1 MKILITGAT
10 AGIGEATARRLH
22 SQGHH
27 VWLTGRRQERLHHIK
42 ASLDGGSTN
51 QGVNDSRVTL
61 SSFDLRDPKHIQDFV
76 DTNQA
81 KFAKVDVLI
90 NNAGLAKGTEKFQ
103 NGHIQDWQ
111 EMFQTNVLGLL
122 SLSRAVIP
130 HMVSRKSGH
139 IVNLGSVA
147 GRWVYPGGAVYCA
160 SKFAVRALSE
170 GMRMDLAGTNVRVS
184 NIEPGMVNTEFSL
197 VRLGD
202 QAQADRVYQGM
213 QPLTGE
219 DIAETISWV
228 IDRPAHINI
237 QELVI
242 YPTAQAHVGQVHRS

>member
-10 AGIGEATARRLH
+10 SGIGEATARRLH
-22 SQGHH
+22 GEGHQ
-27 VWLTGRRQERLHHIK
+27 VWLTGRRQERLEQLK
-42 ASLDGGSTN
+42 AQLGGE
-51 QGVNDSRVTL
+51 RVAT
-61 SSFDLRDPKHIQDFV
+61 SCFDLRDLRQLQDFT
-76 DTNQA
+76 DKNQGELGA
-81 KFAKVDVLI
+81 VDVLI
-90 NNAGLAKGTEKFQ
+90 NNAGLAKGTEK
-103 NGHIQDWQ
+103 IQDGKLEDWQ
-111 EMFQTNVLGLL
+111 EMFQTNVIGLL
-122 SLSRAVIP
+122 ALSRAVIP

-139 IVNLGSVA
+139 VVNLGSVA

-170 GMRMDLAGTNVRVS
+170 GMRMDLAGTNIRVS

-242 YPTAQAHVGQVHRS
+242 YPTAQAHVGQVHRK

>member
-1 MKILITGAT
+1 MKILISGAT
-10 AGIGEATARRLH
+10 SGIGEAAARRLH
-22 SQGHH
+22 GEGHDI
-27 VWLTGRRQERLHHIK
+27 WITGRRQERL
-42 ASLDGGSTN
+42 ARVQQSLGAD
-51 QGVNDSRVTL
+51 RL
-61 SSFDLRDPKHIQDFV
+61 KISSFDIRDVAQVQQFGVENKL
-76 DTNQA
+76 A
-81 KFAKVDVLI
+81 LSGVDVLV
-90 NNAGLAKGTEKFQ
+90 NNAGLAKGTDKIQDGKF
-103 NGHIQDWQ
+103 QDWQ
-111 EMFQTNVLGLL
+111 DMIQTNVVGLL
-122 SLSRAVIP
+122 ALSQLVIP

-160 SKFAVRALSE
+160 SKFAVRALTE
-170 GMRMDLAGTNVRVS
+170 GMRMDLAGSSIRVS

-202 QAQADRVYQGM
+202 QEKADAVYAGM
-213 QPLTGE
+213 EPLSAE

-242 YPTAQAHVGQVHRS
+242 YPTAQAHLGQVYRK